1 MNWLDIAILAMVG
14 SIALAGL
21 GMGGI
26 HIGVTG
32 AGVLA
37 GIALSSRLQDQVR
50 PLFSQFTENDNAAEL
65 GAFIAIF
72 IAVLIASVVVGFMA
86 CSILKSLM
94 LGWMDKLLGLGVG
107 IAVSFA
113 IGSAVLSTVQG
124 YPVMGLEDTIDEST
138 LGTFL
143 ADNFDVVLRT
153 LRFVPHD
160 LGT

>member
-1 MNWLDIAILAMVG
+1 MNWLDIAILAMIG

-21 GMGGI
+21 GMGGVNI
-26 HIGVTG
+26 AVTG

-37 GIALSSRLQDQVR
+37 GIALSSRLQEQVR
-50 PLFSQFTENDNAAEL
+50 PLISRFTENDNAAEL

-72 IAVLIASVVVGFMA
+72 IIVLIASVVVGFVA
-86 CSILKSLM
+86 RSLLKSLM
-94 LGWMDKLLGLGVG
+94 LGWMDKLLGLGLGVV
-107 IAVSFA
+107 VSLA

-124 YPVMGLEDTIDEST
+124 YPVLGLEDTIDEST

-153 LRFVPHD
+153 LRFVPDD